1 MRGQKI
7 APWTQRSLSAAAI
20 VATALLV
27 AALCRERFRQ
37 SIGIDFYQYWAVGR
51 AVRLSPESLGSPY
64 TPEGGARYAGALRPL
79 AEGTADARLHTV
91 ASWRSS
97 SGFDLTATPLL
108 YTVCAFIP
116 AAGYTRTLALFTCFE
131 ALCFAAGVVS
141 LARLFGGGWFV
152 AGLLALL
159 LLAAYDPIASDLR
172 VANIAGLQLL
182 AIASALRLATLRRP
196 TVAQSAGLLSLLVLA
211 TLLKPNLLL
220 ITVALALS
228 ASLRLPLRTLARAAM
243 GAAVVGVAAV
253 ALSSFF
259 FDSSRV
265 WLDWYRHVY
274 GADSNRLAYPPWTGN
289 CAAAVVL
296 APWLG
301 LKPSGASL
309 VLSALLVGS
318 VIVALAAR
326 SKAASERV
334 RPGVA
339 VLRDPEIVAAGASAA
354 TLAIPVLVW
363 VHYEILLLV
372 PCLWLIL
379 APRGR
384 YARWLGVL
392 SLLASA
398 GTAAKLVLIP
408 LGRAELVPLV
418 HAASWIPAWI
428 ALLAV
433 VSEGDGPRGRR
444 RQDSRPPAGDS
455 KEGIAHESSAG
466 RRSGLLG
473 DLRGFPR
480 LLECTLG
487 QEDVVG
493 IVLHEQ
499 YGFRS
504 AHGAG
509 SGGSK
514 PHGFLSRLCLPR
526 GRGTERLPY
535 SGRHDSAHN
544 TRESNTVGR

>member
-7 APWTQRSLSAAAI
+7 APWTLRSLLAAAI

-27 AALCRERFRQ
+27 AALCRERFSQ
-37 SIGIDFYQYWAVGR
+37 SIGIDFYQYWGVGR
-51 AVRLSPESLGSPY
+51 AVRLSHDSLGSPY
-64 TPEGGARYAGALRPL
+64 TPEGGARYAGALGPF
-79 AEGTADARLHTV
+79 AQDTADLRLRTV
-91 ASWRSS
+91 ASWRNS
-97 SGFDLTATPLL
+97 SGFDLTATPFL
-108 YTVCAFIP
+108 YAVFAFIP
-116 AAGYTRTLALFTCFE
+116 AGGYTRTLGLFTFFE
-131 ALCFAAGVVS
+131 AFSFLAGVVS
-141 LARLFGGGWFV
+141 LARLFGRGWFA

-182 AIASALRLATLRRP
+182 AIASALRLATVRRP
-196 TVAQSAGLLSLLVLA
+196 KVAQGAGLLSLLALA

-228 ASLRLPLRTLARAAM
+228 ACLRLPPRTLARATLV
-243 GAAVVGVAAV
+243 AAVVGIAAI
-253 ALSSFF
+253 ALSSLFF
-259 FDSSRV
+259 GSAGI

-318 VIVALAAR
+318 VLVALAAR
-326 SKAASERV
+326 ARGVTGWV
-334 RPGVA
+334 RPGLA
-339 VLRDPEIVAAGASAA
+339 LLRDPEVVAASASAA

-363 VHYEILLLV
+363 IHYEILLLV

-379 APRGR
+379 APRWR
-384 YARWLGVL
+384 YARWFGVL

-408 LGRAELVPLV
+408 LGRLDLVPLV

-428 ALLAV
+428 AVLVIIYA
-433 VSEGDGPRGRR
+433 GDGP
-444 RQDSRPPAGDS
+444 AMTTV
-455 KEGIAHESSAG
+455 EG
-466 RRSGLLG
+466 
-473 DLRGFPR
+473 
-480 LLECTLG
+480 
-487 QEDVVG
+487 
-493 IVLHEQ
+493 
-499 YGFRS
+499 
-504 AHGAG
+504 
-509 SGGSK
+509 
-514 PHGFLSRLCLPR
+514 
-526 GRGTERLPY
+526 
-535 SGRHDSAHN
+535 
-544 TRESNTVGR
+544 